1 MKAGAEPAAA
11 ASAAPVD
18 LPTADRLASF
28 FKALSDPTRV
38 RIISALAA
46 SELCVGDL
54 ALALGM
60 TQSAIS
66 HQLRLL
72 RELRLVRRHK
82 EGRMAYYA
90 LDDDHI
96 EDLYHQGL
104 DHVLHG

>member
-1 MKAGAEPAAA
+1 MVPGH
-11 ASAAPVD
+11 APVD
-18 LPTADRLASF
+18 LATADRLASF

-46 SELCVGDL
+46 SELRVGDL

-66 HQLRLL
+66 HQLRML
-72 RELRLVRRHK
+72 RELRLVRTRK
-82 EGRMAYYA
+82 EGRMVYYA

-96 EDLYHQGL
+96 EDLYRQGL